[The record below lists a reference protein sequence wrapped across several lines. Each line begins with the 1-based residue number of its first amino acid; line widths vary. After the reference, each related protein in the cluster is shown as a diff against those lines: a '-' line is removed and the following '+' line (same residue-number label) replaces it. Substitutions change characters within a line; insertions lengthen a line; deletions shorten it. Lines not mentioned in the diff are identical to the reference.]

1 MRALGIDL
9 GGKRIGIAISDNDG
23 KVATPLQV
31 LTRSKNTKEDHKK
44 INDLVSEWEAEFVVV
59 GMPYSLNGDKGPAAK
74 AVEKEV
80 EELASVVSVP
90 VDVHDERLTTV
101 IAAQELSLQG
111 LDNKRQRK
119 VIDQDAASVLLQ
131 SWLDNRA

>member
-59 GMPYSLNGDKGPAAK
+59 GMPYSLNVDKGPAAK

-119 VIDQDAASVLLQ
+119 VIDQVAASVILQ

>member
-31 LTRSKNTKEDHKK
+31 LTRSKNTKEDYKK

-119 VIDQDAASVLLQ
+119 VIDQVAASVILQ

>member
-119 VIDQDAASVLLQ
+119 VIDQVAASVILQ

>member
-44 INDLVSEWEAEFVVV
+44 INNLVSEWEAEFVVV

-119 VIDQDAASVLLQ
+119 VIDQVAASVILQ

>member
-44 INDLVSEWEAEFVVV
+44 INDLVSELEAEFVVV

-119 VIDQDAASVLLQ
+119 VIDQVAASVILQ

>member
-1 MRALGIDL
+1 MRVLGLDL
-9 GGKRIGIAISDNDG
+9 GGKRIGVAISDNDG

-31 LTRSKNTKEDHKK
+31 LTRSKNTLEDYKK

-59 GMPYSLNGDKGPAAK
+59 GMPFSLDGNKGPAAK

-80 EELASVVSVP
+80 EELSSVLSVP

-111 LDNKRQRK
+111 LDSKRQRK
-119 VIDQDAASVLLQ
+119 VIDQVAASVILQ

>member
-119 VIDQDAASVLLQ
+119 VIDQVAASVILQ
-131 SWLDNRA
+131 SLLDNRA

>member
-23 KVATPLQV
+23 KVATPIQV

-119 VIDQDAASVLLQ
+119 VIDQVAASVILQ

>member
-9 GGKRIGIAISDNDG
+9 GSKRIGIAISDNNG

-44 INDLVSEWEAEFVVV
+44 INDLVSEWEAELVVV
-59 GMPYSLNGDKGPAAK
+59 GMPYSLDGNKGPAAK
-74 AVEKEV
+74 SVEKEV
-80 EELASVVSVP
+80 EELASVISVP
-90 VDVHDERLTTV
+90 VDIHDERLTTV
-101 IAAQELSLQG
+101 IAAQKLSLQG
-111 LDNKRQRK
+111 LDHKRQRE
-119 VIDQDAASVLLQ
+119 VIDQVAASVILQ

>member
-101 IAAQELSLQG
+101 IAARELSLQG

-119 VIDQDAASVLLQ
+119 VIDQVAASVILQ

>member
-31 LTRSKNTKEDHKK
+31 LMRSKNTKEDHKK

-119 VIDQDAASVLLQ
+119 VIDQVAASVILQ

>member
-119 VIDQDAASVLLQ
+119 VIDQVAASVILQ
-131 SWLDNRA
+131 SWLDDRA

>member
-44 INDLVSEWEAEFVVV
+44 INDLVSEWGAEFVVV

-119 VIDQDAASVLLQ
+119 VIDQVAASVILQ

>member
-111 LDNKRQRK
+111 LNNKRQRK
-119 VIDQDAASVLLQ
+119 VIDQVAASVILQ

>member
-90 VDVHDERLTTV
+90 VDVHDDRLTTV
-101 IAAQELSLQG
+101 IAARELSLQG

-119 VIDQDAASVLLQ
+119 VIDQVAASVILQ

>member
-9 GGKRIGIAISDNDG
+9 GGNWIGVAVSDNDG

-31 LTRSKNTKEDHKK
+31 LTRSKNTKEDHEK
-44 INDLVSEWEAEFVVV
+44 ISELVSEWEAECVVV

-74 AVEKEV
+74 AVEEEV
-80 EELASVVSVP
+80 EELASVISVP
-90 VDVHDERLTTV
+90 VDIHDERLTTV

-111 LDNKRQRK
+111 LDNKRQRE
-119 VIDQDAASVLLQ
+119 VIDQVAASVILQ
-131 SWLDNRA
+131 SWLDKRT

>member
-44 INDLVSEWEAEFVVV
+44 INDLVSEWEAVFVVV

-119 VIDQDAASVLLQ
+119 VIDQVAASVILQ

>member
-59 GMPYSLNGDKGPAAK
+59 GKPYSLNGDKGPAAK

-119 VIDQDAASVLLQ
+119 VIDQVAASVILQ

>member
-1 MRALGIDL
+1 MRVLGLDL
-9 GGKRIGIAISDNDG
+9 GGKRIGVAISDNDG

-31 LTRSKNTKEDHKK
+31 LTRSKNTLEDYKK

-119 VIDQDAASVLLQ
+119 VIDQVAASVILQ

>member
-9 GGKRIGIAISDNDG
+9 GGKRIGVAVSDNDG

-111 LDNKRQRK
+111 LNNKRQRK
-119 VIDQDAASVLLQ
+119 VIDQVAASVILQ